1 MYHRKTNVKWYSS
14 RSLVCMTSVILIAS
28 LLVSM
33 HPFAY
38 AQVPTMTEL
47 SPPTANSAP
56 YGLAIDSSG
65 NIWFTEISGNKIGKL
80 TPPSTFQEFSVPTAN
95 AYPYGMA
102 IDASGNI
109 WFAEFNVHK
118 IGKLNPSTGVI
129 TEYSVTSGSGP
140 REVAVDPSGNIWF
153 TEFNSHK
160 VGLMS
165 SAGVLLNEF
174 PTTGLSY
181 PTGIAIDASGN
192 AWFCEQMT
200 HKIGRLTP
208 AGALSEYSIPTA
220 NAQPVFLD
228 IDSAGSIWFTETQGN
243 KIGKMTAAGTVIAEY
258 AIPTAN
264 SKPLCITIDASGN
277 IWFSEKDGNKI
288 GKMTPTGS
296 FTEYTIP
303 TPNSVTYWL
312 AVDASGNVW
321 FTESDGDKIGRLSFP
336 DFNIYSTPASL
347 TVAQAS
353 SITSTITIRSVGA
366 FSSSVALTTSWVGG
380 STPAGTTVEFNSTSL
395 TPPPDGSKN
404 ATLTLTTSS
413 STPAGS
419 YTLRVIGTSGALS
432 HYIDIAVTVSTAAF
446 DFNVDAS
453 PPSQA
458 SNQGQSVT
466 YGVTVTLTSGAG
478 QIVDLSIAGLPAD
491 TTYTFSPA
499 SGTPT
504 YASTLTVQTSS
515 STPTGSFALTI
526 SGSGGGITRSKTVTL
541 QVNPATI
548 TTTTAT
554 TTPTTTT
561 TPSPTPPPGG
571 CLIATATYGSE
582 LSPEV
587 QFLRGFRDRQVL
599 ATFAGSEFME
609 AFNAWYYSFSPSVAN
624 FIANNPTVRV
634 AVKILLYPLIG
645 ILHLSASVYSA
656 FSFSPELAVCL
667 AGLLASALIGIVYF
681 SPPVLAVLAI
691 LRKTRRTCFS
701 MRSAAPLAYVW
712 VASVGFLVL
721 SVLISS
727 PATMMASSAI
737 FVLSTIALTSLST
750 ALKILQKL
758 P

>member
-1 MYHRKTNVKWYSS
+1 MNFQSKKISLEGHSS
-14 RSLVCMTSVILIAS
+14 RSLTYLASVILIS
-28 LLVSM
+28 TLLISIC
-33 HPFAY
+33 PFAY
-38 AQVPTMTEL
+38 GQAPTMVEL

-65 NIWFTEISGNKIGKL
+65 KIWFTEIAGNKIGKL
-80 TPPSTFQEFSVPTAN
+80 TPPSTFQEFTVPTAG
-95 AYPYGMA
+95 AYPYGMV
-102 IDASGNI
+102 IDSSGNI
-109 WFAEFNVHK
+109 WFAEFQANR
-118 IGKLNPSTGVI
+118 IGKLDPSTGVI

-140 REVAVDPSGNIWF
+140 REVAIDPSSGNIWF

-181 PTGIAIDASGN
+181 PTGIAVDASGN

-200 HKIGRLTP
+200 HKIGKLTP

-258 AIPTAN
+258 TIPTAN

-288 GKMTPTGS
+288 GKMTPAGS

-321 FTESDGDKIGRLSFP
+321 FAESDGDKIGRLSFP
-336 DFNIYSTPASL
+336 DFSIYSTPASL

-353 SITSTITIRSVGA
+353 SIASTITVRSVGA

-404 ATLTLTTSS
+404 ATLTVTTTSS
-413 STPAGS
+413 TATGS
-419 YTLRVIGTSGALS
+419 YTLRVTGTSGALS
-432 HYIDIAVTVSTAAF
+432 HYVDIAVTVSAGAF
-446 DFNVDAS
+446 DFTVDAS
-453 PPSQA
+453 PTSRTA
-458 SNQGQSVT
+458 NQGQSVT
-466 YGVTVTLTSGAG
+466 YGVTVSITSGIG
-478 QIVDLSIAGLPAD
+478 QTVTLSIEGLPAD
-491 TTYTFSPA
+491 TTYTFNPS
-499 SGTPT
+499 SGTPA

-515 STPTGSFALTI
+515 TTPTGTFTLTI
-526 SGSGGGITRSKTVTL
+526 KGSGGGITRSKTATL
-541 QVNPATI
+541 QVNPA
-548 TTTTAT
+548 A
-554 TTPTTTT
+554 TPTP
-561 TPSPTPPPGG
+561 TPTPTSTPTSTPPPGG
-571 CLIATATYGSE
+571 CLVATATYGSE

-599 ATFAGSEFME
+599 STFAGSEFMK
-609 AFNAWYYSFSPSVAN
+609 AFNAWYYSFSPSVAS
-624 FIANNPTVRV
+624 FIANNPTVRAAMKV
-634 AVKILLYPLIG
+634 LFYPLVG
-645 ILHLSASVYSA
+645 ILHLSASAYGV
-656 FSFSPELAVCL
+656 FNFNPELAVCI
-667 AGLLASALIGIVYF
+667 AGLVASGLIGVVYF
-681 SPPVLAVLAI
+681 SPFALAVLAVL
-691 LRKTRRTCFS
+691 RRTRRLSLS
-701 MRSAAPLAYVW
+701 MRNAVPLAYVW
-712 VASVGFLVL
+712 AASVGFLIL
-721 SVLISS
+721 SILTLS
-727 PATMMASSAI
+727 PVVMMASSAL
-737 FVLSTIALTSLST
+737 FVLTTIGLTSLSA
-750 ALKILQKL
+750 ALKILQRF